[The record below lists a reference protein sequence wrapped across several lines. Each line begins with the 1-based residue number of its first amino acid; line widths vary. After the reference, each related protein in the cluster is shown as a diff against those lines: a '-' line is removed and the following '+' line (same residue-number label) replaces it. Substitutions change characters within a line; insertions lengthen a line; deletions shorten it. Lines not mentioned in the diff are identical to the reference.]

1 MGKRSGAGML
11 LIEAAQVQIGSREP
25 WCERDGVLESG
36 FRAVEVLLLRVDDAE
51 EIVQPRVPRG
61 RLQRVRH
68 LLSGRSEFAGLNGL
82 LDADKHGFLNW
93 SSRNNPAKK
102 NNGNRFPTA
111 HANRSCRHYNVPN
124 LLDSMLRRS

>member
-1 MGKRSGAGML
+1 ML

-82 LDADKHGFLNW
+82 LNADKHAVIISTRG
-93 SSRNNPAKK
+93 RNNPPKE
-102 NNGNRFPTA
+102 NTRNRFPTG
-111 HANRSCRHYNVPN
+111 HANRSCR
-124 LLDSMLRRS
+124 LL